1 MVVGEI
7 ASQDDELLGEPFMSR
22 EGDYLR
28 KLLHQAGLPPEDCYL
43 TLTVK
48 CPVPDPKGATED
60 QIQACRPWLF
70 QELETVRPQL
80 VLSLGTLPARILLG
94 EKKSFRLNRVVG
106 QMQRLMFPWSG
117 SVMPWYS
124 PSYLLQRGK
133 KMEQQ
138 TLSLLQQLKARL
150 V

>member
-1 MVVGEI
+1 MVVGEV

-28 KLLHQAGLPPEDCYL
+28 KLLGQAGLLPEDCYL

-48 CPVPDPKGATED
+48 CPAPGPKGPTED
-60 QIQACRPWLF
+60 QIQACRPWLL
-70 QELETVRPQL
+70 QELEAVHPQM
-80 VLSLGTLPARILLG
+80 VLSLGTLPSRILFG
-94 EKKSFRLNRVVG
+94 AKKSFRLNQVAGRIHPV
-106 QMQRLMFPWSG
+106 MLPWSG
-117 SVMPWYS
+117 LVMPWYS

-138 TLSLLQQLKARL
+138 TLSLLQELKAHL